1 MATRAKHYNYP
12 GDRNGGVVDGH
23 EGGNCDDDYDTETDS
38 QFPPS
43 SDDDADDSD
52 GDDEAGVRNGPPAS
66 SPNCDCHILGMPN
79 RTCGSTARE
88 ASCTLC
94 KIRSAGTRW
103 GGSSMWQ
110 HSRTL
115 SSNSPQ
121 SPERSDEPGQHV
133 GLHRWNGQGIAD
145 SCKHPCS

>member
-1 MATRAKHYNYP
+1 M
-12 GDRNGGVVDGH
+12 DGH
-23 EGGNCDDDYDTETDS
+23 EGGDCDDDRDTETDDEDEARDS
-38 QFPPS
+38 DDYGDS
-43 SDDDADDSD
+43 GDGNDNEDGDDGADDDADDAD

-103 GGSSMWQ
+103 
-110 HSRTL
+110 
-115 SSNSPQ
+115 
-121 SPERSDEPGQHV
+121 
-133 GLHRWNGQGIAD
+133 A
-145 SCKHPCS
+145 